1 MTAFPFDTN
10 PNEPTKLG
18 LIVLS
23 SDETIEDEFR
33 AMLPKS
39 CSLFQTRIH
48 SAPEVTPDT
57 LMEMKAGLAA
67 SAAMIPPSF
76 NVDVIGYA
84 CTSGATM
91 IGPSNVAAEVQ
102 KVHPNSQVCTPITA
116 VMRALNT
123 LGAKKIGM
131 VTPYIPDVSQEMR
144 NLLIENGF
152 EISALVSFEVSTEA
166 IVARIT
172 ADAIK
177 NAVRAA
183 AVDGADAVFVSCT
196 NLRTVDVIDEL
207 EDELGIAIVTSNQAL
222 AWDMLTSAGI
232 STAQSAVPGRLSKI

>member
-10 PNEPTKLG
+10 PNDPVKLG

-57 LMEMKAGLAA
+57 LMEMKAGLA
-67 SAAMIPPSF
+67 SSVAMIPPSF
-76 NVDVIGYA
+76 NIDVIGYA

-91 IGPSNVAAEVQ
+91 IGPKNVAIEVQ
-102 KVHPNSQVCTPITA
+102 NVHPDARVCTPITA
-116 VMRALNT
+116 VMRALHD
-123 LGAKKIGM
+123 LGAHKIGM
-131 VTPYIPDVSQEMR
+131 VTPYIPEVSQEMR

-152 EISALVSFEVSTEA
+152 AISKLISFEVSTESV
-166 IVARIT
+166 VARIT

-177 NAVRAA
+177 RAVRAA
-183 AVDGADAVFVSCT
+183 ASDDEDAVFISCT
-196 NLRTVDVIDEL
+196 NLRTLDVIDDL

-232 STAQSAVPGRLSKI
+232 PTAQSAVPGRLSKI

>member
-91 IGPSNVAAEVQ
+91 IGPNNVAAEVQ
-102 KVHPNSQVCTPITA
+102 KVHPGPRMFTRGFAPSSRFFTGGIRPLVKPNSV
-116 VMRALNT
+116 
-123 LGAKKIGM
+123 KIH
-131 VTPYIPDVSQEMR
+131 VIAR
-144 NLLIENGF
+144 
-152 EISALVSFEVSTEA
+152 SA
-166 IVARIT
+166 
-172 ADAIK
+172 D
-177 NAVRAA
+177 
-183 AVDGADAVFVSCT
+183 CH
-196 NLRTVDVIDEL
+196 
-207 EDELGIAIVTSNQAL
+207 
-222 AWDMLTSAGI
+222 
-232 STAQSAVPGRLSKI
+232 

>member
-1 MTAFPFDTN
+1 MTAFLFDTN
-10 PNEPTKLG
+10 PNESIKLG

-39 CSLFQTRIH
+39 CSLFHTRIH

-76 NVDVIGYA
+76 NLDVVGYA

-91 IGPSNVAAEVQ
+91 
-102 KVHPNSQVCTPITA
+102 
-116 VMRALNT
+116 RALNK

-177 NAVRAA
+177 RAVRAA

-232 STAQSAVPGRLSKI
+232 STAQSAVPGRLSKT

>member
-91 IGPSNVAAEVQ
+91 IGPSNVATEVQ

-123 LGAKKIGM
+123 LGARKIGM

-177 NAVRAA
+177 RAA
-183 AVDGADAVFVSCT
+183 RRRS
-196 NLRTVDVIDEL
+196 
-207 EDELGIAIVTSNQAL
+207 
-222 AWDMLTSAGI
+222 
-232 STAQSAVPGRLSKI
+232 

>member
-10 PNEPTKLG
+10 LNELIKLG

-23 SDETIEDEFR
+23 SDETIEVEFR
-33 AMLPKS
+33 RMLPES
-39 CSLFQTRIH
+39 CLLFQTRIH

-57 LMEMKAGLAA
+57 LMGMKAGLVA
-67 SAAMIPPSF
+67 SAAMIPTSF
-76 NVDVIGYA
+76 NLDVIGYA

-91 IGPSNVAAEVQ
+91 IGPSIVATELQ
-102 KVHPNSQVCTPITA
+102 KVHPKTRVCTPITA
-116 VMRALNT
+116 VMRALDKMC
-123 LGAKKIGM
+123 AKKIGM

-144 NLLIENGF
+144 NLLIKNGF
-152 EISALVSFEVSTEA
+152 EISELVSFEVSTEA

-172 ADAIK
+172 ADSIK
-177 NAVRAA
+177 DAVRAA
-183 AVDGADAVFVSCT
+183 AVAGADAVFVSCT
-196 NLRTVDVIDEL
+196 NLRTVDVIYEL

-232 STAQSAVPGRLSKI
+232 STAQSAVPGRLSKT

>member
-10 PNEPTKLG
+10 LDESTKLG

-33 AMLPKS
+33 AMLPNA

-57 LMEMKAGLAA
+57 LMEMKADLAS
-67 SAAMIPPSF
+67 SAGMIPPSF
-76 NVDVIGYA
+76 NIG
-84 CTSGATM
+84 
-91 IGPSNVAAEVQ
+91 
-102 KVHPNSQVCTPITA
+102 
-116 VMRALNT
+116 VMEQ
-123 LGAKKIGM
+123 LGAQKIGM

-152 EISALVSFEVSTEA
+152 EISALISFEVSTES

-177 NAVRAA
+177 RAVRAA
-183 AVDGADAVFVSCT
+183 AVDGADAVFISCT

-207 EDELGIAIVTSNQAL
+207 EQELGITVVTSNQAL

-232 STAQSAVPGRLSKI
+232 SLAQSAVPGRLSKT

>member
-10 PNEPTKLG
+10 LDESTKLG

-33 AMLPKS
+33 AMLPKA

-57 LMEMKAGLAA
+57 LMEMKADLAS
-67 SAAMIPPSF
+67 SAGMIPPSF
-76 NVDVIGYA
+76 NIGVMGYA

-91 IGPSNVAAEVQ
+91 IGPHNVTLEVQ

-116 VMRALNT
+116 VMRALKQ
-123 LGAKKIGM
+123 LGAQKIGM
-131 VTPYIPDVSQEMR
+131 VTPYTPDVSQEMR

-152 EISALVSFEVSTEA
+152 EISALISFEVSTES

-177 NAVRAA
+177 RAVRAA
-183 AVDGADAVFVSCT
+183 AVDGADAVFISCT

-207 EDELGIAIVTSNQAL
+207 EQELGITVVTSNQAL

-232 STAQSAVPGRLSKI
+232 SLAQSAVPGRLSKT